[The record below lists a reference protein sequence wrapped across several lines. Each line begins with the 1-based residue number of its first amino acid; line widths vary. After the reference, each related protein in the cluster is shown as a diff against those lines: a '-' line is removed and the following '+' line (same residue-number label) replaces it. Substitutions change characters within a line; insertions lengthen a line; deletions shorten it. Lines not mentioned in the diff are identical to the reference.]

1 MQKEH
6 DPGTDIP
13 ETSTGRTAIQP
24 PEPLRLIEGL
34 SGLERF
40 KAQKKPISSKI
51 TDEQIEWLKM
61 RLGTEM

>member
-6 DPGTDIP
+6 DPGTANP
-13 ETSTGRTAIQP
+13 EISTDRSAMQP